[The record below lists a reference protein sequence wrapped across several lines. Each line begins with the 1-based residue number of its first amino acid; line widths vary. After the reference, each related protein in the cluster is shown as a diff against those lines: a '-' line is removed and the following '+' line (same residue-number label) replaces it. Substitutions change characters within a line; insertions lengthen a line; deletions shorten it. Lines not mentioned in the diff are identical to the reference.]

1 MTKKTIRIKG
11 IEESIPVSEGTTFQ
25 DLACRFSGRY
35 GSPIMAVKSGNSL
48 FELCRLVGE
57 EKEIDFVDLSSLDG
71 IRIYTRGAIFI
82 LFMAVRE
89 LLGKVSLDVHHSR
102 GSGLICEIEGVVAN
116 RELLEKIEEKMR
128 EIAQENVPFIKDTI
142 GKFEAIRIF
151 REDGQIDKA
160 LLFKYRK
167 KSTVNIYRCKD
178 YLNYFYGYMPFSTGS
193 VGYFSLI
200 PYGNYFVLNLP
211 SASEPHA
218 LPDFVD
224 QPKISSIFLEHE
236 RWGSIL
242 GVKTIGELN
251 EIISKGY
258 GETREMINVAEALHE
273 KKIAGIADQIES
285 RESVRVILVAGPSSS
300 GKTTFSKRL
309 MLQLRVLG
317 MNPIQISLDDYF
329 FDRKDTPLDEKGNY
343 DFESIYALNIELFNR
358 QMGELLEGREVL
370 LPKFDFLLGKSGFQ
384 EKAVSISHDQPIIV
398 EGIHGLNE
406 LLTASIPKERKFKI
420 YVSALTQLNIDNMNR
435 IPTTDVRILR
445 RIVRDN
451 RFRGH
456 SALDTIRMWS
466 SVRRGEDR
474 YIFPFQEEADAMFNS
489 ALAYE
494 LGILKSFAEP
504 LLVQI
509 DDSVPEFVEAKR
521 LLRFIDYFLPITNL
535 EDVPR
540 TSIIKEFIGGSVFSY

>member
-1 MTKKTIRIKG
+1 MTKKTLRIKG
-11 IEESIPVSEGTTFQ
+11 IEESISVSEGMTFQ
-25 DLACRFSGRY
+25 DLACRFQERY
-35 GSPIMAVKSGNSL
+35 GSPIMAAKSGNSL
-48 FELCRLVGE
+48 LELCRPIAD
-57 EKEIDFVDLSSLDG
+57 EKEIELVDLSSLDG

-102 GSGLICEIEGVVAN
+102 GSGLICEIEGFATDH
-116 RELLEKIEEKMR
+116 ELLGRIQKKMR
-128 EIAQENVPFIKDTI
+128 EIVEENVPFIKDTI
-142 GKFEAIRIF
+142 GKFEAIRLF
-151 REDGQIDKA
+151 MEDGQIDKA

-167 KSTVNIYRCKD
+167 KSTVNIYRCKG

-193 VGYFSLI
+193 VNNFSLI
-200 PYGNYFVLNLP
+200 PYGSYFVLNLP
-211 SASEPHA
+211 SPSEPNT

-236 RWGSIL
+236 RWGGIL

-251 EIISKGY
+251 GIISKGY
-258 GETREMINVAEALHE
+258 KETREMINIAEALHE
-273 KKIAGIADQIES
+273 KKIAGIADQIAS
-285 RESVRVILVAGPSSS
+285 RESARVILVAGPSSS

-309 MLQLRVLG
+309 MLQLKVLG

-329 FDRKDTPLDEKGNY
+329 FDRKDTPRDENGNY
-343 DFESIYALNIELFNR
+343 DFESIYALNIDLFNR
-358 QMGELLEGREVL
+358 QMGELLEGKEVL

-384 EKAVSISHDQPIIV
+384 EKAVSIGHDQPIIV

-435 IPTTDVRILR
+435 IPTTDVRLLR

-494 LGILKSFAEP
+494 LAILKSFAEP

-509 DDSVPEFVEAKR
+509 DDSVPEFLEAKR
-521 LLRFIDYFLPITNL
+521 LLRFIDCFLPITNL